1 MGFSWLVVN
10 YSLSLALSLVH
21 FKNISWETTYMI
33 NVFTVFVNFI
43 ASQGV
48 IQLQREKSS
57 VSFSNE
63 ISLLVC
69 VKLSVNTLMQTIVGG
84 FVNNS
89 RERGRDTFTSS

>member
-1 MGFSWLVVN
+1 MIGCKLLA
-10 YSLSLALSLVH
+10 LSLALSLL
-21 FKNISWETTYMI
+21 FTLKIFLEKLYMI

-57 VSFSNE
+57 ISISFSNE

-69 VKLSVNTLMQTIVGG
+69 VK
-84 FVNNS
+84 
-89 RERGRDTFTSS
+89 

>member
-1 MGFSWLVVN
+1 
-10 YSLSLALSLVH
+10 
-21 FKNISWETTYMI
+21 MI

-57 VSFSNE
+57 ISFSNE

-84 FVNNS
+84 FVNNI
-89 RERGRDTFTSS
+89 EKGEEIPFTNSYRLL